1 MKQQRG
7 PRIGPLNTVQSVRR
21 ELGRVYR
28 LARLGE
34 IEVEQLRAFTYS
46 LKILAE
52 LVENA
57 ELEERLDVLETRGD
71 RVLAPDFP
79 RRAA

>member
-1 MKQQRG
+1 MKQQSG

-28 LARLGE
+28 LASLGE
-34 IEVEQLRAFTYS
+34 IEVEKLRAFTYS
-46 LKILAE
+46 HKILAE

-57 ELEERLDVLETRGD
+57 ELEERLDVLETHGD

>member
-1 MKQQRG
+1 MADKRG

-28 LARLGE
+28 LARLGL

-57 ELEERLDVLETRGD
+57 ELEERLDVLETHGGRSC
-71 RVLAPDFP
+71 APDFQ
-79 RRAA
+79 RRVA

>member
-28 LARLGE
+28 LARKGE
-34 IEVEQLRAFTYS
+34 ITIEELRAFTYA
-46 LKILAE
+46 LKILSE
-52 LVENA
+52 LVEHA
-57 ELEERLDVLETRGD
+57 ELEGRLDALEARGD
-71 RVLAPDFP
+71 HALAPKFP